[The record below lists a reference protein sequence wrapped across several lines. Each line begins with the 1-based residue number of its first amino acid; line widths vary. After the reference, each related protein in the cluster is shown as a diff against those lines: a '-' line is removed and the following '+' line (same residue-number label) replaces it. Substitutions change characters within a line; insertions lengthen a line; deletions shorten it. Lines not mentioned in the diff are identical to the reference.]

1 MIKLDYRPLWQ
12 KCFIV
17 LFISSFVLSIGISC
31 SGISNFLNKLQLG
44 HGELLADEQHYEE
57 AIQEFNKVINDP
69 SITNIAYSDRAMAY
83 YNLGDYK
90 KALEDCTIIITND
103 SKSWYPYYLK
113 AHISRKLGNYEEA
126 LDSINTAI
134 NYANDISAM
143 VYSTRAMI
151 YYDLNKYLDALNDCD
166 KSLKIDSSDFL
177 AYKVRGT
184 IFLQA
189 GQINPSE
196 LEKALFDFNKA
207 ISIDSKDTEVY
218 YNRALVYIAQM
229 KYHEGFMDLE
239 RALDLA
245 QDPSDILMISK
256 KMSEIQQLEGIK

>member
-1 MIKLDYRPLWQ
+1 MIKLNYRPLWQ

-17 LFISSFVLSIGISC
+17 LFISSFVLSIGIGC
-31 SGISNFLNKLQLG
+31 SGISNFFNKLQLG

-57 AIQEFNKVINDP
+57 AIQEFNEVINDP

-83 YNLGDYK
+83 YNLGDYE
-90 KALEDCTIIITND
+90 KALEDCTSIITND

-113 AHISRKLGNYEEA
+113 AHISRKLGNYQEA
-126 LDSINTAI
+126 LESINRAI

-151 YYDLNKYLDALNDCD
+151 YYNDLDKYLDALNDCD
-166 KSLKIDSSDFL
+166 KALKIDSSDFF

-207 ISIDSKDTEVY
+207 ISIDSKDAEVY
-218 YNRALVYIAQM
+218 YNRALAYITEKNYDLA
-229 KYHEGFMDLE
+229 YMDLLK
-239 RALDLA
+239 ALELV
-245 QDPSDILMISK
+245 QDPAVIEKIK
-256 KMSEIQQLEGIK
+256 QKISEIQ